1 MFYVVGEVA
10 DCLELSMD
18 HRLVDDVPPSGASLQ
33 ELVEAARHC
42 RRCSLFANAT
52 QTVFGEGPNRA
63 DVVLI
68 GEQPGDKEDLEG
80 RPFVG
85 PAGRMLDRG
94 LREAGIDR
102 ARIYLT
108 NAVKH
113 FKNEPRGKRRLHKTP
128 DMREVT
134 ICSAWLQREIE
145 AINPKLLV
153 AMGATAA
160 RALTGKAVPVGAS
173 RGHVLFLNGN
183 RRAIITVHPSFLLRV
198 TDETAR
204 AIEFRRFVSDLRLIL
219 REAPQVAL

>member
-1 MFYVVGEVA
+1 
-10 DCLELSMD
+10 MD
-18 HRLVDDVPPSGASLQ
+18 HRPVDDVPPPGASLQ

-42 RRCSLFANAT
+42 RRCPLFAHAT
-52 QTVFGEGPNRA
+52 QTVFGEGPRKA
-63 DVVLI
+63 EVVMI

-80 RPFVG
+80 RPFIG

-102 ARIYLT
+102 AQIYLT

-113 FKNEPRGKRRLHKTP
+113 FKNEPRGKKRLHKTP

-198 TDETAR
+198 PDETAR

>member
-1 MFYVVGEVA
+1 
-10 DCLELSMD
+10 
-18 HRLVDDVPPSGASLQ
+18 
-33 ELVEAARHC
+33 
-42 RRCSLFANAT
+42 
-52 QTVFGEGPNRA
+52 
-63 DVVLI
+63 
-68 GEQPGDKEDLEG
+68 
-80 RPFVG
+80 
-85 PAGRMLDRG
+85 
-94 LREAGIDR
+94 
-102 ARIYLT
+102 
-108 NAVKH
+108 
-113 FKNEPRGKRRLHKTP
+113 
-128 DMREVT
+128 MREVT

-173 RGHVLFLNGN
+173 RGHVLFLKGN

>member
-1 MFYVVGEVA
+1 MDRGPV
-10 DCLELSMD
+10 DEL
-18 HRLVDDVPPSGASLQ
+18 PPPGTPLR
-33 ELVEAARHC
+33 ELAEAARHC
-42 RRCSLFANAT
+42 QRCPLFANAT
-52 QTVFGEGPNRA
+52 QTVFGEGPRNA
-63 DVVLI
+63 SVILI

-94 LREAGIDR
+94 LVEAGIDR
-102 ARIYLT
+102 ERLYLT

-113 FKNEPRGKRRLHKTP
+113 FKNEPRGKKRLHKTP
-128 DMREVT
+128 DVREVK
-134 ICSAWLQREIE
+134 ICSAWLEREIE
-145 AINPKLLV
+145 ALNPKLVV

-160 RALTGKAVPVGAS
+160 RALTGKAVPIGAS

-198 TDETAR
+198 SDDTAR
-204 AIEFRRFVSDLRLIL
+204 ALEFRRFVSDLRLIL